1 MSNQQLKNPTTNE
14 TDAIASR
21 RSFLTRV
28 AYGSLLAMSFSG
40 VAEAAAKHVSKG
52 STPKKSATKQ
62 ATKETKHATKPVKN
76 SLHERLALK
85 TKNSSHS
92 KTDNSKHKELA
103 SNSHGRVHSSLDKS
117 HKGGHHLH
125 NDNAR
130 ERLLASHDRHPR
142 IQHSLHKDYHHEEM
156 PEFAFQDEQEFNAP
170 RIHIE
175 DVRKRLES
183 QRNNIA
189 QNRFPFSNARGNNVA
204 HKTLSLENNTTG
216 DSLNVT
222 YFERGRY
229 LPDALHEINFLYRDH
244 LTDEIH
250 PVDVALLDQLH
261 DLQATLGVTKRQINV
276 ICGYRSPFTNAQLRR
291 NSRGVARHS
300 LHMEG
305 RAIDIRIA
313 GIDSRTIRDA
323 ALSMARGGVGFYPG
337 SNFVHL
343 DTGDVRTW

>member
-1 MSNQQLKNPTTNE
+1 MSNQLLKTPTTNE

-28 AYGSLLAMSFSG
+28 AYGSLLAMGCSG
-40 VAEAAAKHVSKG
+40 IAEAAAKHVIKS
-52 STPKKSATKQ
+52 STPKKSATKP
-62 ATKETKHATKPVKN
+62 ATKEVKHATKPVKN

-85 TKNSSHS
+85 TENSRHS

-103 SNSHGRVHSSLDKS
+103 SNSHGRVHSSLDRD

-130 ERLLASHDRHPR
+130 ERLLASHDKHPR
-142 IQHSLHKDYHHEEM
+142 VQHSLHKDYHHEEM
-156 PEFAFQDEQEFNAP
+156 PEFAFQDEQEIDAP

-175 DVRKRLES
+175 DVRKRFDL

-189 QNRFPFSNARGNNVA
+189 QNRFPFSNSRGNNVA
-204 HKTLSLENNTTG
+204 HKALSLENTTTG

-261 DLQATLGVTKRQINV
+261 DLQATLGVTKRQISV

-313 GIDSRTIRDA
+313 GVESRNVRDA
-323 ALSMARGGVGFYPG
+323 ALSMARGGVGYYPG

-343 DTGDVRTW
+343 DTGDFRTW